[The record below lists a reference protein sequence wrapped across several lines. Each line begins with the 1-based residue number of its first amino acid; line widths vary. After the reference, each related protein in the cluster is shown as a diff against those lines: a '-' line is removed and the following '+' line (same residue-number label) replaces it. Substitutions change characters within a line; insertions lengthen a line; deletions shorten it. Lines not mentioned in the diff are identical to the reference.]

1 MMKNL
6 ISTILLPIFIIS
18 FAGCNQ
24 PAKQENEDKTP
35 VSKTVTIKGKISNRP
50 EQHMIDPQESYPYM
64 DYFDA
69 DNKQFVV
76 YTKEKINC
84 SGETTITGKTIE
96 IKGSSKK
103 PGSDEFYTEEQIL
116 VNSFECEKAVESSAN
131 FISNE
136 YPTKIIYT
144 NDLSQTEAMKAD
156 CLKRSG
162 TFNTCGSPCAPEAE
176 VCIEVCAYTCELT
189 TQPEPLIPVSDV
201 NTDDWLSYSNKE
213 LGFSIKYPSTLNK
226 KEGEGSPV
234 AFTVWGPTQQPETEF
249 YDGINIS
256 FNKEIYEGT
265 SSFEAFIN
273 SKLEM
278 EKEIAESVSEPLP
291 VMIGGKTAY
300 RVDIVSL
307 GIYSNYYIPLDAS
320 YYLLISA
327 SAPDPTG
334 QGYALTIN
342 KMLESI
348 VFDTAI

>member
-1 MMKNL
+1 MKNL
-6 ISTILLPIFIIS
+6 ISAILIPVFIFS

-24 PAKQENEDKTP
+24 PAKQDAEDKTP
-35 VSKTVTIKGKISNRP
+35 VSKSVTLTGKISDRP
-50 EQHMIDPQESYPYM
+50 EQHMIDPQDNYPYM
-64 DYFDA
+64 DYFDT
-69 DNKQFVV
+69 DSRQYVI

-84 SGETTITGKTIE
+84 SGDFTLKGNTIE
-96 IKGSSKK
+96 IEGTSKK
-103 PGSDEFYTEEQIL
+103 PGSDEVYTEEQIL
-116 VNSFECEKAVESSAN
+116 VNSFECKKTEEPETN

-144 NDLSQTEAMKAD
+144 NDLSQAEAMKAD

-176 VCIEVCAYTCELT
+176 VCIEVCAYTCDLLT
-189 TQPEPLIPVSDV
+189 KPEPLIPVTDV

-234 AFTVWGPTQQPETEF
+234 AFTVWGPTQEPETEF

-265 SSFEAFIN
+265 SSFESFIN
-273 SKLEM
+273 SQLEI
-278 EKEIAESVSEPLP
+278 EKEIAESVSEIFP
-291 VMIGGKTAY
+291 VAIGGKSAY

-307 GIYSNYYIPLDAS
+307 GTYSNYYIPLDAS

-334 QGYALTIN
+334 QGYAVIVN